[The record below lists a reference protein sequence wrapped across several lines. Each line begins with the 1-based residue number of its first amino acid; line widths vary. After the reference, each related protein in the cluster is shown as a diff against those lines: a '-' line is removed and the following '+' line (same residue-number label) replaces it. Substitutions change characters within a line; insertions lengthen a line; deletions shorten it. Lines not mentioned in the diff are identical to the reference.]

1 MAGRQRVKA
10 HTGQGGAWSRLW
22 RARRG
27 VAALETAIILPVMI
41 VFLVGFME
49 TGWQLLTAMVLQ
61 NGAEDAARFVETG
74 RTASGGNCA
83 SLPDLV
89 AADSGGILRAAL
101 VRVSAEPRPDSTAF
115 YTFSYTQAYFT
126 PWMSMLVGQASMRH
140 SVRVLIHDTAPE
152 TCAPA

>member
-1 MAGRQRVKA
+1 MAGRQGVGTRAEHGVWA
-10 HTGQGGAWSRLW
+10 RLW

-27 VAALETAIILPVMI
+27 VAALEAALILPVMI

-61 NGAEDAARFVETG
+61 NGAEDAARFIETG
-74 RTASGGNCA
+74 HTASGGACA

-89 AADSGGILRAAL
+89 AGNSGGILRAAL
-101 VRVSAEPRPDSTAF
+101 VHVSAEPRPDSTAF

-126 PWMSMLVGQASMRH
+126 PWMSMLVGQPAMRH
-140 SVRVLIHDTAPE
+140 SVRVLIHDTAPKA
-152 TCAPA
+152 CAPA

>member
-1 MAGRQRVKA
+1 MAGRQ
-10 HTGQGGAWSRLW
+10 GAGTCVACGIGLRLW

-27 VAALETAIILPVMI
+27 VAALEAALILPVMI

-61 NGAEDAARFVETG
+61 NGAEDAARFIETG
-74 RTASGGNCA
+74 HTASGGTCA

-89 AADSGGILRAAL
+89 AGSSGGILRAAQ
-101 VRVSAEPRPDSTAF
+101 VHVSAEPRPDSTAF

-126 PWMSMLVGQASMRH
+126 PWMSMLVGQAAMRH
-140 SVRVLIHDTAPE
+140 SVRVLIHDTAPKA
-152 TCAPA
+152 CAPA